1 MPFTSVTVGI
11 KIGRSASRRSAC
23 STPSF
28 SGNVKSQMEREG
40 GVSEAR
46 TTNRARGEQA
56 LEVLGHPPLRRL
68 VSTRPGRHQRA
79 GQQSRGLHVTRQ
91 NFRSTQK
98 SWAQIFVLC
107 HHDETTKKRPKNSL
121 QLTDLEQ
128 KEREARSGAKGT
140 KSGYFPVI

>member
-1 MPFTSVTVGI
+1 MYFEGISACVSLTTKHVYCVTPCQLNRLLLFLVTIGK

-46 TTNRARGEQA
+46 TTNRARGGLA
-56 LEVLGHPPLRRL
+56 LEVLVHPPLRRL

-79 GQQSRGLHVTRQ
+79 WQQSRGLHVTLA
-91 NFRSTQK
+91 NFRSTLKSGAQDFLFVIMTKRQK
-98 SWAQIFVLC
+98 R
-107 HHDETTKKRPKNSL
+107 ETKK
-121 QLTDLEQ
+121 
-128 KEREARSGAKGT
+128 
-140 KSGYFPVI
+140 

>member
-1 MPFTSVTVGI
+1 MYFEGISACVSLTTKHVYCVTPCQLNRLLLFLVTIGK

-46 TTNRARGEQA
+46 TTNRARGGKA
-56 LEVLGHPPLRRL
+56 LEVLVHPPLRRL

-79 GQQSRGLHVTRQ
+79 WQQSRGLHVTLA
-91 NFRSTQK
+91 NFRSTLKSGAQDFLFVIMTKRQK
-98 SWAQIFVLC
+98 R
-107 HHDETTKKRPKNSL
+107 ETKK
-121 QLTDLEQ
+121 
-128 KEREARSGAKGT
+128 
-140 KSGYFPVI
+140 

>member
-1 MPFTSVTVGI
+1 MYFEGISACVSLTTKHVYCVTPCQLSRLLLFLVTIGI

-56 LEVLGHPPLRRL
+56 LEVLVHSPLRRL

-79 GQQSRGLHVTRQ
+79 MVRAESTACHLGKFSLDSKILSSDFCGL
-91 NFRSTQK
+91 S
-98 SWAQIFVLC
+98 S
-107 HHDETTKKRPKNSL
+107 
-121 QLTDLEQ
+121 
-128 KEREARSGAKGT
+128 
-140 KSGYFPVI
+140 